1 MRAFE
6 MKKRAVF
13 IFVLFSVCSAVNA
26 ADPDFGYLKKTMLTG
41 CAHTSDKAKDWQCL
55 SPLSRNDRWQFR
67 IMHKD
72 NPSQVLNVT
81 GLIEYTSYE
90 NGNNYYFYGVPLENK
105 GNLVRFDKNG
115 AYIKNLKF
123 PVFSIIFL
131 DVELQPEIHYL
142 KFPPKIGE
150 EWTETSTGV
159 VKLLGLFPIK
169 VQSKTKFMLDSQA
182 DVLLSGKPV
191 HVYIIKSEIDRGD
204 GKIFKEETWYGEG
217 VGLMYSDTET
227 YTLELLEYIPGKI

>member
-1 MRAFE
+1 
-6 MKKRAVF
+6 MKKIIVF
-13 IFVLFSVCSAVNA
+13 ILIVFSACSAVNA
-26 ADPDFGYLKKTMLTG
+26 ADPAFGYLKTTMLTG
-41 CAHTSDKAKDWQCL
+41 CAHTSAGAKDWQCL
-55 SPLSRNDRWQFR
+55 SPLSQKDRWQFR

-81 GLIEYTSYE
+81 GLIEYTKAE
-90 NGNNYYFYGVPLENK
+90 NGKNYYFYGVPLENK
-105 GNLVRFDKNG
+105 GNLVRFDKDG

-123 PVFSIIFL
+123 PVFSFIFL

-150 EWTETSTGV
+150 AWTEISTGV

-169 VQSKTKFMLDSQA
+169 VQSKTKFMVDSQA
-182 DVLLSGKPV
+182 DVLLAGKPV

-227 YTLELLEYIPGKI
+227 YTMELLEYIPGKI